1 MVRGQVKYICPF
13 YTTIDIIYDRR
24 RFGTL
29 CIVAKMQWGTHT
41 TMRPL

>member
-1 MVRGQVKYICPF
+1 MVKGQVKIRLPLH
-13 YTTIDIIYDRR
+13 TTIDIIYDRG